1 MKEFDAV
8 VIGGGPAGLTA
19 ALYLLRSGV
28 TVALCEKLSPGGQVL
43 MTEAIEN
50 YPGYPK
56 GIKGYELADL
66 FAAHLDAYTPE
77 RFSDEVREMKP
88 DPEGG
93 YQLRIGTE
101 WIKGRT
107 VVLCS
112 GSRYRRL
119 GVPGEDAYLGKGV
132 SFCALCDGNFFRDQT
147 VAVIGGGNS
156 ALEESLYLSR
166 LVKKIYLIHRRDEF
180 RGCKCYLDKC
190 MVNPKIEPVL
200 STVVHEIKGG
210 TAGVS
215 SLLLEDLKT
224 HEKRELVVDGVFV
237 FIGFEPVGDFLPKE
251 LERDPGGFLVTDC
264 EMRTNLP
271 GVFAAGDIRSKN
283 CRQVI
288 TAAGDGATAAT
299 AAYAYLEKLHG

>member
-1 MKEFDAV
+1 MSW
-8 VIGGGPAGLTA
+8 PT
-19 ALYLLRSGV
+19 
-28 TVALCEKLSPGGQVL
+28 CSP
-43 MTEAIEN
+43 
-50 YPGYPK
+50 P
-56 GIKGYELADL
+56 
-66 FAAHLDAYTPE
+66 HLDAYTPE
-77 RFSDEVREMKP
+77 RFSDEVREMKT

-93 YQLRIGTE
+93 YQLLIGGE

-200 STVVHEIKGG
+200 STVVHEIQGG

-224 HEKRELVVDGVFV
+224 HARRELPVDGVFV

-251 LERDPGGFLVTDC
+251 LEARPG
-264 EMRTNLP
+264 RLP
-271 GVFAAGDIRSKN
+271 GHGLRDAHQSARGVRGRRHPVQELPPGHHRRWRRGHRRHRGLRLSGKAAWLNDCFSGRSWP
-283 CRQVI
+283 
-288 TAAGDGATAAT
+288 
-299 AAYAYLEKLHG
+299 